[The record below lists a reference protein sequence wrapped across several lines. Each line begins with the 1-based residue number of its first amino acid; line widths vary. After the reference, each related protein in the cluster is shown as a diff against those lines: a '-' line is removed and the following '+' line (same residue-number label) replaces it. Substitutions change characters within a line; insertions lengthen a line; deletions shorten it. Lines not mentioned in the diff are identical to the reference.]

1 MQINYY
7 LDLVRDT
14 TLGQLISAGTMSQ
27 DYTSPRRSTLTIVTI
42 INHLNYLANTTSN
55 ARYFFGIKVDSE
67 VD

>member
-27 DYTSPRRSTLTIVTI
+27 DNTSPRQSTIIIITI
-42 INHLNYLANTTSN
+42 INHQNYLANTASN
-55 ARYFFGIKVDSE
+55 ARYFFGI
-67 VD
+67 